1 MIRGFLKFAIERP
14 ALNHIFMLFMA
25 IMSIFAYKNI
35 PKEIFPPSQLDQI
48 TIRGGYVGASA
59 DILDKMAVKEIEDK
73 LLTLSQIDTVY
84 STIQNGSFII
94 RAELKSGNSP
104 ESVLNDVKDIISNI
118 KRDLPSDMDEPTA
131 KVFIQDYP
139 LVMIAVSADMEKA
152 KLLDIADKLKSR
164 LSQIKELSTIDIR
177 GDSNE
182 EILIKLN
189 QKKIE
194 AYGLSKSS
202 IYKAISN
209 LSTIFPI
216 GTVKQRG
223 EHLYISTING
233 EKSRKK
239 LERTILSI
247 DGKRVYLRDIA
258 DVKIGLATPEQISH
272 FNGKPNVSLDIKKT
286 KEGNALSF
294 VKEIK
299 RDFKGSFKS
308 KLFPDC

>member
-1 MIRGFLKFAIERP
+1 MEA
-14 ALNHIFMLFMA
+14 
-25 IMSIFAYKNI
+25 
-35 PKEIFPPSQLDQI
+35 
-48 TIRGGYVGASA
+48 
-59 DILDKMAVKEIEDK
+59 
-73 LLTLSQIDTVY
+73 
-84 STIQNGSFII
+84 FII

-177 GDSNE
+177 GDSDE

-272 FNGKPNVSLDIKKT
+272 FNGKPNV
-286 KEGNALSF
+286 
-294 VKEIK
+294 
-299 RDFKGSFKS
+299 
-308 KLFPDC
+308 LFRY

>member
-1 MIRGFLKFAIERP
+1 
-14 ALNHIFMLFMA
+14 
-25 IMSIFAYKNI
+25 
-35 PKEIFPPSQLDQI
+35 
-48 TIRGGYVGASA
+48 
-59 DILDKMAVKEIEDK
+59 
-73 LLTLSQIDTVY
+73 
-84 STIQNGSFII
+84 
-94 RAELKSGNSP
+94 
-104 ESVLNDVKDIISNI
+104 
-118 KRDLPSDMDEPTA
+118 MDEPTA

-139 LVMIAVSADMEKA
+139 LVMIAVSADIEKA

-177 GDSNE
+177 GDSDE

-247 DGKRVYLRDIA
+247 DGKRVYLRRYCRCKNWVSHPWA
-258 DVKIGLATPEQISH
+258 D
-272 FNGKPNVSLDIKKT
+272 
-286 KEGNALSF
+286 
-294 VKEIK
+294 
-299 RDFKGSFKS
+299 
-308 KLFPDC
+308 FPL